1 MALETKRAEVTR
13 GVRTAV
19 VRDKDQSAANTAL
32 TVTTPTGAVRKL
44 LFVTVKYSAAP
55 TQGGVTVELDSGA
68 GAAWDTPLFT
78 GTANAQNNV
87 YLPDEEVL
95 ILPDDAIKVTA
106 PAGGGVITS
115 AISVYTEAY

>member
-87 YLPDEEVL
+87 YLPD
-95 ILPDDAIKVTA
+95 DAIKVTA
-106 PAGGGVITS
+106 PAGGGVLTS